1 VYKKRG
7 GKKLECIR
15 AFVEPRRGATP
26 EQCCG
31 LSCILQ
37 VVSTSMVAPAQAG
50 AGPRLLDS
58 FVLDNVEDFPA
69 FTDHA
74 PIGALVALGSTGS

>member
-1 VYKKRG
+1 
-7 GKKLECIR
+7 
-15 AFVEPRRGATP
+15 
-26 EQCCG
+26 
-31 LSCILQ
+31 
-37 VVSTSMVAPAQAG
+37 MVAPAQAG